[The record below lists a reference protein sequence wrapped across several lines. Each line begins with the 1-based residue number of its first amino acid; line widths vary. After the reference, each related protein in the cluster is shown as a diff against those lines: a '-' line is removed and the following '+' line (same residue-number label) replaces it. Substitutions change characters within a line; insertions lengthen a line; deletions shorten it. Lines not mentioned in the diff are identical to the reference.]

1 MEEYKVVSEELT
13 AIRHDFKMKFESL
26 PDEIE
31 VSFDNLAGPEQ
42 IIIA

>member
-31 VSFDNLAGPEQ
+31 ASFVDGPEQ